1 MDLGDS
7 STKKRKK
14 KDTRKWGEWKERRT
28 LCEKHRGLPQSQ
40 SWSSSPARQ
49 VMKAKVDPRKTGL
62 EVLYIWRTRK
72 EEALLVLKKGGNVSA
87 FRKELDQAV
96 VERAEISALVSTRS
110 LEIRN
115 LDETVE
121 KEEVVSTLC
130 FGGMKTAVIR
140 LAEADVARL
149 L

>member
-1 MDLGDS
+1 
-7 STKKRKK
+7 
-14 KDTRKWGEWKERRT
+14 
-28 LCEKHRGLPQSQ
+28 
-40 SWSSSPARQ
+40 
-49 VMKAKVDPRKTGL
+49 MKAKVDPRKTGL